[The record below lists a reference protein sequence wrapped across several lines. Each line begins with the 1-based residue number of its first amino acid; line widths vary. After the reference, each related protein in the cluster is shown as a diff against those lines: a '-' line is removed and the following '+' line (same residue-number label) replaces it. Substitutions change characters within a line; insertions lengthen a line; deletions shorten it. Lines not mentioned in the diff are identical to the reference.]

1 MESQAIQ
8 CKGQIPKLVQ
18 EWLGVKKANRQ
29 ERQTFLVG
37 NNTVLMNVL
46 SRMINR
52 NRRNSRRILGKR
64 PVAVRVKSGSLKLG
78 MEVLLRRNDD
88 KGLLS
93 SARYT
98 YA

>member
-1 MESQAIQ
+1 
-8 CKGQIPKLVQ
+8 LVQ
-18 EWLGVKKANRQ
+18 EWLGVKKVNRQ
-29 ERQTFLVG
+29 KRHRFLVG

-93 SARYT
+93 YAR
-98 YA
+98 